1 MKRSWWVSLRRT
13 WRDRPARIRLGR
25 QGLRFRVYLLV
36 SIGVL
41 APAALVAGVSWSRLR
56 ELDEE
61 LVAARRYAA
70 VAVAEHV
77 DEELTADLEVLQ
89 RLASAPQLGLDRDR
103 LESARTLLRAAYL
116 HSQFKGGMFLL
127 DAEGRVLA
135 EEPRASRSAAPPAT
149 LPELRQTLADGK
161 PRLTDLV
168 GVAGEGHTYALVSV
182 MDWRGRPV
190 GVVGG
195 IVDVATPLRARV
207 LRHLLR
213 GGSGHADLVDASG
226 MVLASTDRQRLH
238 RPSECRRRL
247 SEQLA
252 KHRAQAARCAD
263 CHRDLTGAVE
273 PAVTAFAP
281 LGTAGWG
288 VQVVLPEAA
297 VLATSGALP
306 TSFPIFAVMLLLVA
320 GGFAWG
326 AARSV
331 TRPIAVLT
339 AAAERIAGGGM
350 DEPIPE
356 LGGDELGRLGRS
368 VERMR
373 SSLRDLIAY
382 VARAN
387 EVLELRVQERTAEL
401 ARLNEELRERNTQRQ
416 KLLRTVI
423 TAQEDERKRIARELH
438 DETTQSLAVL
448 TMGIETAAAAI
459 KSGGPTPRLD
469 EVKALAVRTLD
480 EVHRLILDLRPSVLD
495 DLGLFSALRWYAERY
510 LVTRGMAVRCEIREL
525 DRRLA
530 PEVEIAL
537 FRIGQEAMNNI
548 ARHAKA
554 ESVLIQ
560 LGLDGKDLHI
570 EIEDDGQGFD
580 PNVSPQDRPHYGVL
594 GMRERAELL
603 GGTAVIESAPG
614 MGTRLEIR
622 VPLPDEPAPS
632 AGTATGLRSVIS

>member
-1 MKRSWWVSLRRT
+1 VKRSWWVSLRRT

-41 APAALVAGVSWSRLR
+41 APAALVAGVSWTRLR

-61 LVAARRYAA
+61 LVAARRHAA

-103 LESARTLLRAAYL
+103 LESARTLLRGAYL

-127 DAEGRVLA
+127 DAEGQVLA
-135 EEPRASRSAAPPAT
+135 EEPRASRSAAPPAG
-149 LPELRQTLADGK
+149 LPALRQTLADGK

-226 MVLASTDRQRLH
+226 MVLASTDRQRMH
-238 RPSECRRRL
+238 RPSECRRRI
-247 SEQLA
+247 SEQVA
-252 KHRAQAARCAD
+252 KHQAQAARCAD
-263 CHRDLTGAVE
+263 CHRDLAGAVE

-350 DEPIPE
+350 DEPIPA

-401 ARLNEELRERNTQRQ
+401 ARLNEELRERNAQRQ

-510 LVTRGMAVRCEIREL
+510 LVTRGIAVRCEIREL

-603 GGTAVIESAPG
+603 GGTAIIESAPG